1 MYQIAHKM
9 FSWAHDRWACEP
21 WASYVS
27 IPCNKSITSLKSKN
41 FIKHKLQV
49 CWKRS
54 FEKVFVFYDWSWYLE
69 NGGNF
74 HLLTIYILA
83 DHTKMYCVFYWGKWP
98 GSFPPPHVINV
109 QIFWKRWRHPPLD
122 HIYIL
127 AAHIHWV
134 LDMCPCPAPP
144 PSFYNFSNIL
154 KTAEIP
160 EPHSFLLLMWRFMK
174 YYVGQVSRDHLT
186 LLYFIINQI
195 SWKWLKPP
203 SVVNIFS

>member
-144 PSFYNFSNIL
+144 P
-154 KTAEIP
+154 P
-160 EPHSFLLLMWRFMK
+160 PH
-174 YYVGQVSRDHLT
+174 
-186 LLYFIINQI
+186 FIIFQI
-195 SWKWLKPP
+195 SWKRLRSRNHIHSCCSCEDSWSITLDKCPGIILHSYISSLIKYLENGWNP
-203 SVVNIFS
+203 HP